1 MAVTLRVT
9 PPSFAIANRSIH
21 PFLKPTP
28 EWPRT
33 IQVTHAFSTVSQPT
47 EIPHS
52 KPPVPTLDAPFTHL
66 AAYRFAPLTD
76 LRPLRERLQK
86 HCADLDLKGTILVSQ
101 EGLNLFVAGLPASIA
116 GLLDLIR
123 TLPGFETFDGKYNPC
138 DHQPYNRMLVRLKKE
153 IISFGID
160 GIDPAHRTSTK
171 LKPAELKQWLDE
183 GRPVTLLDTRND
195 YEIKLG
201 TFKNALTLPLAK
213 FRDFPDAVRQL
224 PPELKDQPIVMFCTG
239 GIRCEKAGPFME
251 QEGFK
256 HIYQLEGGI
265 LKYFEDCQSA
275 HYDGECFVFDQR
287 TGVDPSLH
295 ETDSTQCYHC
305 QSPLTAADQADPR
318 YIPGASCPHCHRPPE
333 DARIAALAARRTA
346 LIAATTPL
354 PGSIPYDNFRPL
366 NVPATCDGFT
376 LIEVLHRIV
385 PKISPADWL
394 IHWQENRLVD
404 DEKRPLPIDV
414 PLRAGQRIL
423 HRQPAIQEPDVNPA
437 IDLLHEDEA
446 LIVLNKP
453 APLPMHP
460 GGRFN
465 RNTLDYILQQ
475 AFHPFKPRPAH
486 RLDADTTGLVVFTK
500 TKHFAGILQPQ
511 FTRGQIEKAYLA
523 RIHGHPETDT
533 FDCHAPISDDPGRLG
548 TRSIDESTGLP
559 SHTRFHVLA
568 RHPDGTALV
577 EAHPQTGR
585 THQIRLHLQ
594 HLGHPILGD
603 TTYPAAPTTA
613 TTLTQQTTTLPLHLH
628 SLRLTLTHPITQA
641 RVTYTTPAPS
651 WAELTYSA

>member
-1 MAVTLRVT
+1 MSQSIDT
-9 PPSFAIANRSIH
+9 PQ
-21 PFLKPTP
+21 LKPT
-28 EWPRT
+28 
-33 IQVTHAFSTVSQPT
+33 
-47 EIPHS
+47 
-52 KPPVPTLDAPFTHL
+52 VPTLDAPFTHL
-66 AAYRFAPLTD
+66 AAYRFAPLSD
-76 LRPLRERLQK
+76 LRPLRERLQQV
-86 HCADLDLKGTILVSQ
+86 CADLALKGTILVSQ
-101 EGLNLFVAGLPASIA
+101 EGLNLFVAGVPDSIA
-116 GLLDLIR
+116 GLLAEIR

-160 GIDPAHRTSTK
+160 GIDPARRTSPK

-201 TFKNALTLPLAK
+201 TFQNALTLPLAK

-224 PPELKDQPIVMFCTG
+224 PAELKDQPIVMFCTG

-265 LKYFEDCQSA
+265 LKYFEDCQNA

-305 QSPLTAADQADPR
+305 QSPLTAADQEDPR
-318 YIPGASCPHCHRPPE
+318 YVPGASCPHCHRPPE
-333 DARIAALAARRTA
+333 EARITALAARRAA
-346 LIAATTPL
+346 LIAAVSPL
-354 PGSIPYDNFRPL
+354 PGSVPYDNFRPL
-366 NVPATCDGFT
+366 NVPAACDGLT
-376 LIEVLHRIV
+376 LMQVLTQIV
-385 PKISPADWL
+385 PRISPDEWL
-394 IHWQENRLVD
+394 QHWQAERLID
-404 DEKRPLPIDV
+404 DNHHIIPLDV
-414 PLRAGQRIL
+414 PLHAGQRIL
-423 HRQPAIQEPDVNPA
+423 HRHPATCEPDVNGE
-437 IDLLHEDEA
+437 IDLIHEDEA

-511 FTRGQIEKAYLA
+511 FSRGEIEKSYLA
-523 RIHGHPETDT
+523 RIQGHPTTDT
-533 FDCHAPISDDPGRLG
+533 FECQAAISDEPGRLG
-548 TRSIDESTGLP
+548 TRSIDEATGLP
-559 SHTRFHVLA
+559 SHTSFRVLQRFA
-568 RHPDGTALV
+568 DGTSLV
-577 EAHPQTGR
+577 AAHPRTGR

-594 HLGHPILGD
+594 HLGHPIVGD
-603 TTYPAAPTTA
+603 ITYDPASASGPTFTSPSDA
-613 TTLTQQTTTLPLHLH
+613 MPLCLH
-628 SLRLTLTHPITQA
+628 SHSITLTHPITQERLTFTA
-641 RVTYTTPAPS
+641 PAPS
-651 WAELTYSA
+651 WAQR

>member
-1 MAVTLRVT
+1 M
-9 PPSFAIANRSIH
+9 SQ
-21 PFLKPTP
+21 TP
-28 EWPRT
+28 ETSATQP
-33 IQVTHAFSTVSQPT
+33 QVPA
-47 EIPHS
+47 
-52 KPPVPTLDAPFTHL
+52 LDAPYTHL
-66 AAYRFAPLTD
+66 AAYQFGPLSD

-86 HCADLDLKGTILVSQ
+86 VCADLQLKGTILVSQ
-101 EGLNLFVAGLPASIA
+101 EGLNLFVAGLPDSIA
-116 GLLDLIR
+116 GLLAEIR
-123 TLPGFETFDGKYNPC
+123 TLPGFESFDGKYNPC

-160 GIDPAHRTSTK
+160 GIDPARRTSPK

-201 TFKNALTLPLAK
+201 TFRNALTLPLAK
-213 FRDFPDAVRQL
+213 FRDFPEAVRLL
-224 PPELKDQPIVMFCTG
+224 PAELKEQPIVMFCTG

-251 QEGFK
+251 QEGFQ

-305 QSPLTAADQADPR
+305 QSPLTAADQEDPR
-318 YIPGASCPHCHRPPE
+318 YVPGASCPHCYRPPE
-333 DARIAALAARRTA
+333 QARQAALAARRAALTA
-346 LIAATTPL
+346 AVTPL
-354 PGSIPYDNFRPL
+354 PGSVPYDNVRPL
-366 NVPATCDGFT
+366 NVPATCDGMT
-376 LIEVLHRIV
+376 LMQVLTQIV
-385 PKISPADWL
+385 PRISPEQWL
-394 IHWQENRLVD
+394 QHWQADRLID
-404 DEKRPLPIDV
+404 DAHRVIPLDV

-423 HRQPAIQEPDVNPA
+423 HRLPATQEPEVSGD

-446 LIVLNKP
+446 LIVLSKP

-511 FTRGQIEKAYLA
+511 FSRGEIEKSYLA
-523 RIHGHPETDT
+523 RIQGHPAADT
-533 FDCHAPISDDPGRLG
+533 FECRAAISDDPGRLG
-548 TRSIDESTGLP
+548 TRSIDEAGGLP
-559 SHTRFHVLA
+559 SHTRFRVLR

-577 EAHPQTGR
+577 EALPQTGR

-594 HLGHPILGD
+594 HLGHPIVGD
-603 TTYPAAPTTA
+603 NTYDPAATGA
-613 TTLTQQTTTLPLHLH
+613 TFTQRPDAQPLCLH
-628 SLRLTLTHPITQA
+628 SHRLTLSHPITQE
-641 RVTYTTPAPS
+641 RLTFTAPPPP
-651 WAELTYSA
+651 WAAE